1 MVDDP
6 LPQDRG
12 AHSLETVDL
21 SDDAVPRRQRL
32 TDVAL
37 MLLAYLVAGMTLAGE
52 FAADPQPARAWI
64 VLDVAAAA
72 AGPPLLLFRR
82 RRPMQVVSVL
92 LVATAVTTT
101 AGPAAAIAAII
112 VRRRYQQALAV
123 AGFALAAVTVNLLL
137 RRGIDTYWPIFG
149 VLVVIGAIE
158 LGLFLRLRLRLAQEA
173 EERALRA
180 QAEEKAR
187 IEHARRSERLRI
199 ARDMHDVL
207 AHRISLLS
215 MHAGAL
221 AFRPDAPA
229 ADVAA
234 TAEVIRGSSHD
245 ILTDLQKVIGVLRD
259 DSEPPDPELRTPG
272 VQRIGE
278 LIDDAVRSGQPVE
291 ATELPSA
298 TIPDATGRTAYRVV
312 QEGLT
317 NARKHAPGTPVR
329 IEFTAD
335 EGLTVVVSNKL
346 CGSGGSVVPGSGLG
360 LLGLRERVDLLG
372 GRLSYET
379 SDGVFRLT
387 AWLPLAS

>member
-1 MVDDP
+1 MDDHEEQP
-6 LPQDRG
+6 W
-12 AHSLETVDL
+12 
-21 SDDAVPRRQRL
+21 PRRQRL
-32 TDVAL
+32 GDVCL
-37 MLLAYLVAGMTLAGE
+37 MLLAYLVAAATLTGE
-52 FAADPQPARAWI
+52 FAADPQPARAWL
-64 VLDVAAAA
+64 VLDLVAAV

-82 RRPMQVVSVL
+82 RRPIPVVAVL

-123 AGFALAAVTVNLLL
+123 AGFALAAVTVNLVV
-137 RRGIDTYWPIFG
+137 RNGFDTYWPIFG
-149 VLVVIGAIE
+149 VLVLIGAIE

-221 AFRPDAPA
+221 AFRPDAPP

-234 TAEVIRGSSHD
+234 TAEVIRGSSHG

-259 DSEPPDPELRTPG
+259 DTLPPDPDLRTPG
-272 VQRIGE
+272 LQRIAE

-291 ATELPSA
+291 ATKLPDA
-298 TIPDATGRTAYRVV
+298 TIPEAAGRTAYRVV

-317 NARKHAPGTPVR
+317 NARKHAPGAPVR
-329 IEFTAD
+329 IEFSCAD
-335 EGLTVVVSNKL
+335 GLMVVVSNKL
-346 CGSGGSVVPGSGLG
+346 VRPGESAVPGAGLG

-372 GRLSYET
+372 GRLGYGT

>member
-1 MVDDP
+1 
-6 LPQDRG
+6 
-12 AHSLETVDL
+12 
-21 SDDAVPRRQRL
+21 
-32 TDVAL
+32 

-52 FAADPQPARAWI
+52 FAAHPQPARAWL
-64 VLDVAAAA
+64 VLDVTAAVL
-72 AGPPLLLFRR
+72 GPPLLLFRR
-82 RRPMQVVSVL
+82 RRPIQVVAVL
-92 LVATAVTTT
+92 LIATTVTTT

-123 AGFALAAVTVNLLL
+123 AGFALAAVTVNLMV
-137 RRGIDTYWPIFG
+137 RNGFDTYWPIFG
-149 VLVVIGAIE
+149 VLVLIGAIE
-158 LGLFLRLRLRLAQEA
+158 LGLFLRLRQRLAEEA
-173 EERALRA
+173 EDRALRA
-180 QAEEKAR
+180 RAEEKTR

-229 ADVAA
+229 ADIAA

-259 DSEPPDPELRTPG
+259 DTLPPDPDLRTPG
-272 VQRIGE
+272 LQRIAE

-298 TIPDATGRTAYRVV
+298 TIPEATGRTAYRVV

-317 NARKHAPGTPVR
+317 NARKHAPGAAVR
-329 IEFTAD
+329 IEFSCD
-335 EGLTVVVSNKL
+335 DGFMVVVSNKL
-346 CGSGGSVVPGSGLG
+346 ARSGESAVPGAGLG

-372 GRLSYET
+372 GRLAYGT
-379 SDGVFRLT
+379 SDGAFRLS